1 MHTGPSRFAQWMP
14 GLRDSRVEYLTVM
27 LRERVCRARALGAER
42 GASAL
47 EWVVIAAIV
56 VGIVAVVGGVITTAL
71 TDRAD
76 EVSDC
81 IGTADGSEGSK
92 C

>member
-1 MHTGPSRFAQWMP
+1 MP
-14 GLRDSRVEYLTVM
+14 GFHDSRVQYLTVM
-27 LRERVCRARALGAER
+27 LRERVHRARALGADR

-81 IGTADGSEGSK
+81 IGSADGSEGSK